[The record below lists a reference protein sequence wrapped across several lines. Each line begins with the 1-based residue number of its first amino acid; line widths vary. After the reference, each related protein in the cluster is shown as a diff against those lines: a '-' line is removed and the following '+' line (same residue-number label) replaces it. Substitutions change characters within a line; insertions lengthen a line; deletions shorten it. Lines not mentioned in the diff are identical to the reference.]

1 MGDGVAS
8 EQLVVLGVVSVT
20 QFVVFRG
27 VLGIQCGKA
36 DLVTVLEQV
45 VEAQQACQVQAVL
58 VAVVGELVHVLALGI
73 DVGDVCVVDVLAS
86 AGDGRRCQQAQLVTV
101 AELECAASRYRAGDV
116 GDGHRLADVK
126 CGSERVVLYDVGS
139 EVGQAHVPDVVRD
152 IVVVQQPALSVGTVC
167 VCKCSADG
175 SVQTEGYRDEALSD
189 IFLGG
194 DVDMGT

>member
-58 VAVVGELVHVLALGI
+58 VAVVGELVHVLALGV
-73 DVGDVCVVDVLAS
+73 DVGDVCVVDILAS
-86 AGDGRRCQQAQLVTV
+86 AGDGRRCQK
-101 AELECAASRYRAGDV
+101 AELISVPELESAASRYGSGDV
-116 GDGHRLADVK
+116 GYGHGLADVK
-126 CGSERVVLYDVGS
+126 
-139 EVGQAHVPDVVRD
+139 
-152 IVVVQQPALSVGTVC
+152 
-167 VCKCSADG
+167 
-175 SVQTEGYRDEALSD
+175 
-189 IFLGG
+189 
-194 DVDMGT
+194 